1 MPIPVGYVGGWGAGL
16 RVLDVPNRVVNATL
30 ATSQFAFQMV
40 IAANTDAT
48 YLIDTTRVS
57 KFDRS
62 TNTITAQIAVPGA
75 HLLVAGAV
83 SPDGRW
89 VYAVDRNGTKVFVVD
104 TVAPNP
110 VTSIT
115 VGGGLISAMLNADGS
130 RLYVGSE
137 WTNAIYVI
145 DTATNTPTGDSPL
158 VTTGANSEDLT
169 LSPDGSK
176 MLVSNTGAGVVSV
189 IDTATNQV
197 NVGAITGA
205 TQVYATVYSPDGS
218 WIYAIGY
225 DGTVRKYSAAN
236 YALDSSLAIG
246 NLASG
251 GAISPDGST
260 LFVTRFIGAGEVVP
274 IDLTTSSP
282 GVLGT
287 AGTPITGFAYPRDI
301 ILADAVVPGAP
312 TIGVVTTGD
321 SQATVNF
328 TAPTFNGGTAI
339 SSYQVVDA
347 GHGVNFSCPGTTSPC
362 VVTGLTNGTTYDL
375 TIVATNAVGDSAAS
389 QSAVA
394 TPGSV
399 PAAPTIG
406 TATAGLGQASITFTA
421 NGNGG
426 TAITGYTATDSVHG
440 SFPCAGTSSPCV
452 VTGLSNGATYTFT
465 LYATN
470 AVGDSTES
478 AAANAVVPQGVPAAP
493 AITSATR
500 GNGQVTLMF
509 TDGAENGSAITGHT
523 ATWSGG
529 TQSCPA
535 SSPCVVTGLA
545 NGTPYTFTLHA
556 TNGVG
561 DSPESAA
568 SSSATPATVPGA
580 PGISSAVPGNGQV
593 TVNFTGP
600 AGNGG
605 LSVTGYRVVD
615 AGHSVNFSCPG
626 PTSPCVVTGLS
637 NGTEYALTLV
647 ATNAVGDSAAS
658 SAVSVTPATV
668 PDAPAIADLRVRG
681 AAAVVTF
688 GAPVGTGGAAIVG
701 YEYRTGNGA
710 WHSLPTTG
718 SGPYTGTIT
727 GLTPGASYTITLRA
741 VNNAGGGPASAGA
754 TVLIPAV
761 PGAPGG
767 VSATAGAGRATVAF
781 TAPGSDGGSAIT
793 TYTATARPGR
803 ATATCTASP
812 CTVTGLDN
820 GTSYTFTVRAANAI
834 GDSAESVASAPV
846 TPVSVPGAPTRL
858 IGQPTATTIAVIF
871 AEPDPGGLPITGH
884 DVSSDGGATW
894 QPLVAETLTGL
905 TPGTTYELT
914 VRAVNAAG
922 AGPAAE
928 PVSVTTR
935 PAAVPAPTATAG
947 VASATVS
954 WSRASSRT
962 VTGYV
967 VYARP
972 GPATCTTT
980 SIGATSC
987 VIGGTAGVGYT
998 YTVVALGPGGDS
1010 EPSDASNLVTPSA
1023 PPVPSG
1029 PPTDAAPTLTT
1040 PNGQPAELVPSQK
1053 VTLLG
1058 TGFAAHSTARI
1069 VLYSDPVV
1077 LGTAV
1082 ANNLGNLTKGITLP
1096 AGLTPGVHVLVVT
1109 GVDPDGET
1117 HQIRMTFT
1125 VKAPDR
1131 PGDLPTTGPDV
1142 TPLFVFG
1149 LGLVAAGLLLASRRR
1164 A

>member
-1 MPIPVGYVGGWGAGL
+1 MGESVRSWSVRGGGWSLLFVMVAVVLVPGVAVAAPRDHGKAPRDHGKGQRGTARVATMPIPVGYVGGWGAGL

-389 QSAVA
+389 
-394 TPGSV
+394 
-399 PAAPTIG
+399 
-406 TATAGLGQASITFTA
+406 
-421 NGNGG
+421 
-426 TAITGYTATDSVHG
+426 
-440 SFPCAGTSSPCV
+440 
-452 VTGLSNGATYTFT
+452 
-465 LYATN
+465 
-470 AVGDSTES
+470 
-478 AAANAVVPQGVPAAP
+478 
-493 AITSATR
+493 
-500 GNGQVTLMF
+500 
-509 TDGAENGSAITGHT
+509 
-523 ATWSGG
+523 
-529 TQSCPA
+529 
-535 SSPCVVTGLA
+535 
-545 NGTPYTFTLHA
+545 
-556 TNGVG
+556 
-561 DSPESAA
+561 
-568 SSSATPATVPGA
+568 
-580 PGISSAVPGNGQV
+580 
-593 TVNFTGP
+593 
-600 AGNGG
+600 
-605 LSVTGYRVVD
+605 
-615 AGHSVNFSCPG
+615 
-626 PTSPCVVTGLS
+626 
-637 NGTEYALTLV
+637 
-647 ATNAVGDSAAS
+647 

-710 WHSLPTTG
+710 WRSLPTTG